1 MGEAADAESAELL
14 LLASSS
20 LADRWEKADR
30 DAGCEEDTNASTPS
44 TWSWPRRLGGASRRE
59 APFEAAALSSGGS
72 CWLIAEVDI
81 YYEINKASI
90 GGPVRV
96 AWMASDEDQ

>member
-1 MGEAADAESAELL
+1 MADAELPSLLL

-20 LADRWEKADR
+20 LADRWEKAGRCTEDTQVE
-30 DAGCEEDTNASTPS
+30 DDTNASTPS

-72 CWLIAEVDI
+72 CW
-81 YYEINKASI
+81 
-90 GGPVRV
+90 
-96 AWMASDEDQ
+96 